1 MDTYLRV
8 VGVYMERKSWTV
20 SQNLCQG
27 KCDYNSIL
35 VADSKEAVFNPCD
48 KSGRLVDK
56 EHFSPANVL

>member
-1 MDTYLRV
+1 M
-8 VGVYMERKSWTV
+8 YMERKSWTV